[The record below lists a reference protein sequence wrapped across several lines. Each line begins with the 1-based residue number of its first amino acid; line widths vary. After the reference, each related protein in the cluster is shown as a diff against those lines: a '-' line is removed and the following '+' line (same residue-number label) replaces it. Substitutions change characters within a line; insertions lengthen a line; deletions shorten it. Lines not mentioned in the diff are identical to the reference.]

1 MNGDRDANDV
11 LGQWLDWAA
20 PTRFEDLP
28 EAAVEAAKTYLVN
41 TSAAILAGS
50 GAPGAPEIVRQVREW
65 GGRAESTV
73 AVHGLRVPAPMAA
86 LANGV
91 MAHAMDYDDTQ
102 VGTGLHANVVVVP
115 ALLAAAES
123 SAASSGRDL
132 LAAHV
137 LGLELACR
145 MTLAATNRGGHPWL
159 TTTLFGIFGATLA
172 AGKVQ
177 GLDAARLRHALGIA
191 YSLSAGNRQG
201 LLDGTLIQ
209 RLQPGLCAQAAVS
222 AVAFARQG
230 VTGAHDILTGR
241 YGLYPSH
248 YGADYA
254 PEALTRGLGSE
265 FRMLEIALKP
275 FPCCSYSQEP
285 LDAMLDLMREQRIEP
300 DGVESITVSVA
311 TKHAA
316 GLVDHPYAPRSCPQ
330 VDAQFSMQYVI
341 ASAVCRNAFGVAE
354 LQEAALHEAAVIGF
368 SRKVRVDVDPQRE
381 GQVTVRMTD
390 GRALEKR
397 VELARGH
404 PRRPFS
410 PVELRAKL
418 DECARQA
425 VVPRTPEQVAA
436 LVRVIAEL
444 DRGARG
450 ADLTALL
457 A

>member
-1 MNGDRDANDV
+1 MNQPNAGTDL
-11 LGQWLDWAA
+11 LGEWLDWAVKA
-20 PTRFEDLP
+20 RFEDLP
-28 EAAVEAAKTYLVN
+28 AEVVGAAKTYLTN
-41 TSAAILAGS
+41 TAAAMLAGS
-50 GAPGAPEIVRQVREW
+50 GAPGAPEIVKQVCEW

-73 AVHGLRVPAPMAA
+73 AVHGLKVPAPMAA

-115 ALLAAAES
+115 ALLAAAEIS
-123 SAASSGRDL
+123 PAAGGRDFL
-132 LAAHV
+132 VAHV

-159 TTTLFGIFGATLA
+159 TTTLFGIFGATLS
-172 AGKVQ
+172 AGKIQ

-209 RLQPGLCAQAAVS
+209 RVQPGLCAQAAVS

-230 VTGAHDILTGR
+230 VTGAHDILAGR

-248 YGADYA
+248 YGADYN
-254 PEALTRGLGSE
+254 PDALSSGLGRE
-265 FRMLEIALKP
+265 FRMLDIALKP

-285 LDAMLDLMREQRIEP
+285 LDAMLDLVREERFAP
-300 DGVESITVSVA
+300 DRVESITVWVA

-341 ASAVCRNAFGVAE
+341 ASAACRNAFGIAE
-354 LQEAALHEAAVIGF
+354 LQDSALRDPRVLAF
-368 SRKVRVDVDPQRE
+368 SAKVRVDVDPRRE
-381 GQVTVRMTD
+381 GQVSVRLAD
-390 GRALEKR
+390 GSVLEKR

-404 PRRPFS
+404 PKRPFS
-410 PVELRAKL
+410 EAGLRAKL
-418 DECARQA
+418 EECARHA
-425 VVPRTPEQVAA
+425 VVPRTPGKVAA
-436 LVRVIAEL
+436 LVRGIAEL
-444 DRGARG
+444 ERNARG
-450 ADLTALL
+450 ADLAALL

>member
-1 MNGDRDANDV
+1 MTADDP
-11 LGQWLDWAA
+11 LGRWLDWAA
-20 PTRFEDLP
+20 ATRFEDLP
-28 EAAVEAAKTYLVN
+28 PATIEAAKTYLVN

-50 GAPGAPEIVRQVREW
+50 GAPAAPEIVRQVREW
-65 GGRAESTV
+65 GGRPESTV

-123 SAASSGRDL
+123 SSAATGRDF

-172 AGKVQ
+172 AGKVR
-177 GLDAARLRHALGIA
+177 GLDAGRLRHVLGIA

-209 RLQPGLCAQAAVS
+209 RVQPGLCAQAAVS
-222 AVAFARQG
+222 AVAFAHQG
-230 VTGAHDILTGR
+230 VTGAHDILAGR

-248 YGADYA
+248 YGADYDPA
-254 PEALTRGLGSE
+254 ALTQELGKD
-265 FRMLEIALKP
+265 FRMLDIALKP

-285 LDAMLDLMREQRIEP
+285 LDAMLDLMREQRIAA
-300 DGVESITVSVA
+300 DGVESITVCVA

-316 GLVDHPYAPRSCPQ
+316 GLVDHPYSPRSSPQ
-330 VDAQFSMQYVI
+330 VDAQFSMQYVM
-341 ASAVCRNAFGVAE
+341 ASAVCRNAFGAAE
-354 LQEAALHEAAVIGF
+354 LQEAALHEPAVIRF
-368 SRKVRVDVDPQRE
+368 SEKVRVAVDPQRE
-381 GQVTVRMTD
+381 GHVSVRMTD
-390 GRALEKR
+390 GRVLEKR

-410 PVELRAKL
+410 AAGLLGKL
-418 DECARQA
+418 EECAGLA
-425 VVPRTPEQVAA
+425 VVPRNAEQAAA
-436 LVRVIAEL
+436 LVRAIDEL
-444 DRGARG
+444 ERGTRG
-450 ADLTALL
+450 SDLAALL

>member
-1 MNGDRDANDV
+1 MNQRSTGNDL
-11 LGQWLDWAA
+11 LGEWLGWAA
-20 PTRFEDLP
+20 AARFEDLP
-28 EAAVEAAKTYLVN
+28 QEVVGAAKTYLTN
-41 TSAAILAGS
+41 TSAAMLAGS

-73 AVHGLRVPAPMAA
+73 AVHGLKVPAPTAA

-115 ALLAAAES
+115 ALLAAAEATP
-123 SAASSGRDL
+123 AAGGRDFL
-132 LAAHV
+132 VAHV

-177 GLDAARLRHALGIA
+177 GLDAAQLRHALGIA

-209 RLQPGLCAQAAVS
+209 RVQPGLCAQAAVS

-230 VTGAHDILTGR
+230 VTGAHDVLAGR
-241 YGLYPSH
+241 YGLYPTH
-248 YGADYA
+248 YGADYD
-254 PEALTRGLGSE
+254 PDALSGGLGRE
-265 FRMLEIALKP
+265 FRMLDIALKP

-285 LDAMLDLMREQRIEP
+285 LDAMLDLMRAERVTP
-300 DGVESITVSVA
+300 DRVESITVCVA
-311 TKHAA
+311 TQHAA

-341 ASAVCRNAFGVAE
+341 ASAVCRNAFGIAE
-354 LQEAALHEAAVIGF
+354 LQDAALCDPHVLAF
-368 SRKVRVDVDPQRE
+368 SAKVRVDVDPQRE
-381 GQVTVRMTD
+381 GHVSVRMAD
-390 GRALEKR
+390 GRVLDKR

-404 PRRPFS
+404 PRRPYS
-410 PVELRAKL
+410 TVELRGKL
-418 DECARQA
+418 EECARHA
-425 VVPRTPEQVAA
+425 IVPRTFEQVAA
-436 LVRVIAEL
+436 LVRGIDEL
-444 DRGARG
+444 ERGARV
-450 ADLTALL
+450 ADLAALL